1 MTGHVGYGKTPE
13 FLPQGLQAPGRAGA
27 RRVAGSSAIDL
38 LARLGFVARG
48 IIYIIIGRPPS
59 SG

>member
-1 MTGHVGYGKTPE
+1 MSVM
-13 FLPQGLQAPGRAGA
+13 GRRRSSYRRDYRRRGGRGA

>member
-1 MTGHVGYGKTPE
+1 MSVM
-13 FLPQGLQAPGRAGA
+13 GRRRSSYRRDYRRRGGWGA